1 MLRTTYA
8 RVSLRAI
15 RHNVEMMRACLSPD
29 TQFLAVVKADAY
41 GHGAVPVARACL
53 EAGAARLAVAIPE
66 EGIELREAGIAA
78 PIHILGTT
86 EDQAAEEIVRHD
98 LIPVVYEPCHV
109 DSLSRAAR
117 RLEKT
122 VRVHLAA
129 DTGMGRIGV
138 CTPEAA
144 VDMAEY
150 AQRAQGVE
158 LEGIMTHMATADE
171 EESTGTL
178 LQMDRFEDICL
189 AVSSRMNG
197 RKLLIHGANTAS
209 IFRYPRLHHDI
220 VRGGIALYGYPPCPG
235 IDGLMP
241 ALTWVTRAAT
251 VRNLPEGSRISYG
264 GTCRLD
270 RDSRVMTL
278 PVGYADGYNRL
289 LSDRGWVLVCGR
301 RAPVLGR
308 VCMDQIMVDVTDIPE
323 AAAGAEVVLLGCQ
336 GNESF
341 SADDMAFL
349 TGTISYEILCN
360 ISKRVP
366 RVYEGCPE
374 MEGTH
379 RE

>member
-98 LIPVVYEPCHV
+98 LIPVVYETCHV

-138 CTPEAA
+138 CTP
-144 VDMAEY
+144 
-150 AQRAQGVE
+150 
-158 LEGIMTHMATADE
+158 
-171 EESTGTL
+171 
-178 LQMDRFEDICL
+178 
-189 AVSSRMNG
+189 
-197 RKLLIHGANTAS
+197 AS
-209 IFRYPRLHHDI
+209 
-220 VRGGIALYGYPPCPG
+220 
-235 IDGLMP
+235 
-241 ALTWVTRAAT
+241 
-251 VRNLPEGSRISYG
+251 
-264 GTCRLD
+264 
-270 RDSRVMTL
+270 
-278 PVGYADGYNRL
+278 
-289 LSDRGWVLVCGR
+289 
-301 RAPVLGR
+301 
-308 VCMDQIMVDVTDIPE
+308 
-323 AAAGAEVVLLGCQ
+323 
-336 GNESF
+336 
-341 SADDMAFL
+341 
-349 TGTISYEILCN
+349 
-360 ISKRVP
+360 
-366 RVYEGCPE
+366 
-374 MEGTH
+374 
-379 RE
+379 